1 MDIANLD
8 GWVGRTQTASAA
20 LLPERVDELMATLCA
35 ETQPPSAPGQTAP
48 LLAHWT
54 VFPPRVGMEALGAD
68 GHPKLGDF
76 LPPLDLPRRM
86 WAGGEVQFHAP
97 VHVGET
103 LEKTSTVTAIT
114 RKEGRTSDMVFVTV
128 DHVLKG
134 DSGAHI
140 TERQDIVYLPM
151 PEVYQPPKPV
161 PAIADPDVAED
172 VPMSQTRL
180 FRYSAVTFN
189 AHRIHYDLPY
199 AQGVEK
205 LPGLVV
211 HGPMQA
217 TFLVQLAE
225 RAKGRAPA
233 RLKYRSIHPMF
244 HDDDLRLLGTWET
257 PNELKLCTAA
267 AKGGHIGMQ
276 ATAYWSDNG
285 PEIREDT
292 P

>member
-8 GWVGRTQTASAA
+8 AWVGRTQSASAA
-20 LLPERVDELMATLCA
+20 LLPERVDELVATLSE
-35 ETQPPSAPGQTAP
+35 ETVAPAQSGAVAP

-54 VFPPRVGMEALGAD
+54 MFPPRVGMGALSGD

-86 WAGGEVQFHAP
+86 WAGGEVRFHAP

-103 LEKTSTVTAIT
+103 LEKTSTISAIT
-114 RKEGRTSDMVFVTV
+114 RKQGRTSDMVFVTV
-128 DHVLKG
+128 EHTLRG
-134 DSGAHI
+134 SAGTAI

-151 PEVYQPPKPV
+151 PERFQPPSPV
-161 PAIADPDVAED
+161 MAPEAPDLDEAFGI
-172 VPMSQTRL
+172 SQTRL

-211 HGPMQA
+211 HGPLQA
-217 TFLVQLAE
+217 TCLVQMAA
-225 RAKGRAPA
+225 RAKGRAPT

-244 HDDDLRLLGTWET
+244 HDDDLRLVGVWEDDHT
-257 PNELKLCTAA
+257 LKLCTAA
-267 AKGGHIGMQ
+267 AGGGHVGMQ
-276 ATAYWSDNG
+276 ATAFW
-285 PEIREDT
+285 EDT

>member
-8 GWVGRTQTASAA
+8 GWVGRTQTATAP
-20 LLPERVDELMATLCA
+20 LMPERVDELRATLSS
-35 ETQPPSAPGQTAP
+35 ETQDASEPGTAAP

-54 VFPPRVGMEALGAD
+54 VFPPRVGMDALGSD

-86 WAGGEVQFHAP
+86 WAGGEVRFHAP

-103 LEKTSTVTAIT
+103 LTKTSTLSAIT

-128 DHVLKG
+128 DHELRG
-134 DSGAHI
+134 DAGAHV

-161 PAIADPDVAED
+161 PAIEGPDVEEAFAIT
-172 VPMSQTRL
+172 QTRL

-211 HGPMQA
+211 HGPLQA
-217 TFLVQLAE
+217 TALVQLAE
-225 RAKGRAPA
+225 RAKGTAPA

-244 HDDDLRLLGTWET
+244 HDDDLRLLGKWET
-257 PNELKLCTAA
+257 PNEMKLCTAA
-267 AKGGHIGMQ
+267 ATGGHTGMQ
-276 ATAYWSDNG
+276 ATAFW
-285 PEIREDT
+285 EDT